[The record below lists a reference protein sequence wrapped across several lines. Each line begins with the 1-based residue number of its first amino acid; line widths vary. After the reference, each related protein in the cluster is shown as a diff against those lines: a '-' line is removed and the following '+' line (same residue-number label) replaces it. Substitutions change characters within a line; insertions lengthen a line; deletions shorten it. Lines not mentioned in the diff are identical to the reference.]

1 MVEQKPDELQLSEI
15 LKATS
20 DPTRRSI
27 LTLLVQEGPTRVT
40 DLAAYYRMSLNSVSK
55 HIKVL
60 EAAGLV
66 SRRTAGRVHWISAE
80 LGPVALIDSWFSKLR
95 SIWEIRLEKLDK
107 LLSED
112 NQMTDLSLTVSRRID
127 APAKKIFEA
136 WLNPQMMAKYMIPDD
151 SFTVPKTEIDAK
163 VGGRF
168 MFIVKSSDK
177 ENPHAGTY
185 QIIDQYTKI
194 VFTWESPFSAEGS
207 FVIINFTPVEGG
219 ATDVELTHV
228 KFVSEQSRDGHKR
241 VWTTILATLDN
252 LVS

>member
-1 MVEQKPDELQLSEI
+1 MVERQSDELKLSEI

-27 LTLLVQEGPTRVT
+27 LTSLVQEGPTRVT

-66 SRRTAGRVHWISAE
+66 SRKLAGRAHWISAE
-80 LGPVALIDSWFSKLR
+80 LSQVSLIESWFKELR
-95 SIWEIRLEKLDK
+95 SIWEIRLEKLDA
-107 LLSED
+107 LLGED
-112 NQMTDLSLTVSRRID
+112 EHMTDLSLTVTRRIN
-127 APAKKIFEA
+127 APAQKIFEA
-136 WLNPQMMAKYMIPDD
+136 WLNPEMMAKYMVPDAGF
-151 SFTVPKTEIDAK
+151 SVPKAEIDAK

-168 MFIVKSSDK
+168 SFIVKKDK
-177 ENPHAGTY
+177 ETPHAGTY
-185 QIIDQYTKI
+185 QVIERHTKI
-194 VFTWESPFSAEGS
+194 AFTWESPFSAEGS
-207 FVIINFTPVEGG
+207 HVTLTFTPAGDA

-228 KFVSEQSRDGHKR
+228 KFLSEQSRDGHKR
-241 VWTTILATLDN
+241 VWTAILGTLDG